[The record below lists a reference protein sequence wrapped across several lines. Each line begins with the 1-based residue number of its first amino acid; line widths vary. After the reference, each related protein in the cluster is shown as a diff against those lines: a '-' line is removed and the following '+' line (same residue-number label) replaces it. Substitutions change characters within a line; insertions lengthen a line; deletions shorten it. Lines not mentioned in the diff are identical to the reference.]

1 MKKIVFALC
10 LLLAVPFA
18 VSAVPPVM
26 SIAQLNQLITSLT
39 DAHKTDDE
47 IAMRLETTHLSE
59 QLTSQELQLLLGA
72 HPGPKTTQQIMILS
86 LDSSQ
91 LPPPASD
98 IPTVAAPSAA
108 DQADLLKKAT
118 SIALE
123 TFPKIP
129 VLNADKKLVRFQN
142 GVGFI
147 KNTSG
152 NGGSMS
158 NSNGYSEIAE
168 PLALSLVDMQTTHIV
183 TRAGVEDAPAI
194 IKQRDPGGQLGQV
207 SQTVPGLSLVTVLG
221 DLAKTTPT
229 WLRWQD
235 INTRQTAVFAF
246 TIQRKQS
253 SYKISYCCFP
263 QDEHIGSQ
271 MGFAGNNGTAT
282 TFVPFKSAPGYHGE
296 LYIDMKTGLIVRLIT
311 RADPKVTEFVHQEDI
326 RTDYEPTMV
335 GNTPY
340 ILPEH
345 VTILSTVVPNGDS
358 FAKFS
363 TRRTLFDITYS
374 NYRP

>member
-1 MKKIVFALC
+1 MKKIVFVLC
-10 LLLAVPFA
+10 LLFPAPFA
-18 VSAVPPVM
+18 MSAVPPTISV
-26 SIAQLNQLITSLT
+26 AQLDQLMSSLAA
-39 DAHKTDDE
+39 AHKTDDE
-47 IAMRLETTHLSE
+47 IAIRLETIHLNE
-59 QLTSQELQLLLGA
+59 QVTAQELQSLLA
-72 HPGPKTTQQIMILS
+72 THPGPKTTQQIMILT

-91 LPPPASD
+91 LAPPASD
-98 IPTVAAPSAA
+98 IPALPAPSAA
-108 DQADLLKKAT
+108 DQADLVKKAT
-118 SIALE
+118 TIALD

-129 VLNADKKLVRFQN
+129 LLNADKKSLRFQN

-168 PLALSLVDMQTTHIV
+168 PIALSLVDMQTTHVV

-207 SQTVPGLSLVTVLG
+207 SQTVPGLSLVAVLG

-229 WLRWQD
+229 WLRWQN

-282 TFVPFKSAPGYHGE
+282 SFAPYKSAPGYHGE

-311 RADPKVTEFVHQEDI
+311 KADPKVTEFVHQEDI

-335 GNTPY
+335 GETPY
-340 ILPEH
+340 ILPTH

-363 TRRTLFDITYS
+363 TRRTLFDITYG

>member
-1 MKKIVFALC
+1 MKKIVFVLC
-10 LLLAVPFA
+10 LLFAAPFA
-18 VSAVPPVM
+18 FTAAPPTM
-26 SIAQLNQLITSLT
+26 SIAQLDQLMSSLT
-39 DAHKTDDE
+39 AAHKSDEE
-47 IAMRLETTHLSE
+47 IAMRLQTIHLNE
-59 QLTSQELQLLLGA
+59 QLTSQELQSLLGKL
-72 HPGPKTTQQIMILS
+72 PGPKTAQQILILS

-91 LPPPASD
+91 LAPPESD
-98 IPTVAAPSAA
+98 IPTVAAPSTA

-129 VLNADKKLVRFQN
+129 MLNADKKSLRFQN

-158 NSNGYSEIAE
+158 NSTGYSEIAE
-168 PLALSLVDMQTTHIV
+168 PLALSLIDQETKHIV
-183 TRAGVEDAPAI
+183 TRAGVEDAPTI
-194 IKQRDPGGQLGQV
+194 LKQKDPGGQLGQV
-207 SQTVPGLSLVTVLG
+207 SQTVPGLSLITVLA

-229 WLRWQD
+229 WLRWES

-246 TIQRKQS
+246 NIQRKQS
-253 SYKISYCCFP
+253 SYKINYCCFP

-282 TFVPFKSAPGYHGE
+282 SFAPYKSAPGYHGE
-296 LYIDMKTGLIVRLIT
+296 LYIDGKTGLIVRLIT

-340 ILPEH
+340 VLPAH

-363 TRRTLFDITYS
+363 TRRTLFDITYV